1 MGSVVGTLFHH
12 AAGSLTSQ
20 APSRNIIVNGR
31 PGVPGPLANVYI
43 TRDRD
48 WNTVRDDPG
57 VGDVWVNIVADGKAN
72 HAGEGSGTVVGE
84 LAAGRP
90 PSKTAGE
97 RGLSDTTVANA
108 VLWGIEVENNGVGE
122 PWDPDVLQATGAV
135 CQVLGLPVTGHKH
148 YTRRK
153 IDPYGLDA
161 AGIAAVVGGDYT
173 TDDDLEG
180 ELMRA
185 GDKGKKVRHWQRRMI
200 ALGYA
205 RRDDGS
211 TVTEWNDKW
220 ADADY
225 GPATTAA
232 TKRLQDTVGY
242 RPTGEVD
249 ADLRDRMVEAFTD
262 QRDTNGRQALA
273 ARLTRKIGAET
284 GMPEAKIRQLIAD
297 ESDESAREAVSAA
310 LADEYAVTIQRRS
323 TA

>member
-12 AAGSLTSQ
+12 TAGSLTSQ

-97 RGLSDTTVANA
+97 RGLADTTVANA
-108 VLWGIEVENNGVGE
+108 ALWGIEVENNGVGE

-161 AGIAAVVGGDYT
+161 AAIAAVVAGDYT
-173 TDDDLEG
+173 TDDE
-180 ELMRA
+180 EQPMRA
-185 GDKGKKVRHWQRRMI
+185 GDKGPKVRHWQRRMI

-205 RRDDGS
+205 RRPDGS
-211 TVTEWNDKW
+211 TVTDWKDKW

-232 TKRLQDTVGY
+232 TKRFQDTDGY

-249 ADLRDRMVEAFTD
+249 ADLRDRMVEAFTA
-262 QRDTNGRQALA
+262 QRAAEDRQALA
-273 ARLTRKIGAET
+273 ARLTRRFGDET
-284 GMPEAKIRQLIAD
+284 GMSEAKIRQLIAT
-297 ESDESAREAVSAA
+297 ESDEAAREAVSAA
-310 LADEYAVTIQRRS
+310 LADEYAVTIQRRD